1 MFESNSKVT
10 ASHLKREA
18 FLYVR
23 QSTMRQLFEN
33 TESTQ
38 RQYSLRQRALALGWT
53 VEQLQI
59 IDSDQGQSGASA
71 ADREGFQ
78 KLVAEVSLGR
88 AGIVMGLEVSR
99 LARNN
104 ADWHRL
110 LEICALS
117 DTLILDE
124 DGLYNPNDF
133 NDRLLLGLKGAMS
146 EAELHLL
153 RARLR
158 GGMLNKARRGEY
170 ACRLPIGFV
179 YDEQKQVQLD
189 PDQQVRDTIT
199 LMFATYRRTG
209 SAAATTKYFKKQRIP
224 FPRRSNHGLKKGVLS
239 WGQLRHSRTIDML
252 HNPRYAG
259 VYCFGRAQVIRK
271 ANGKYARPEKP
282 RDQWHALIPD
292 AHAGYISWEEYED
305 NQRRLLESAQA
316 YRMNFRQSTPRE
328 GPALLQGIAI
338 CGVCG
343 KRMSA
348 RYQILNDQIL
358 PHYLCTHDY
367 LEYGGSVCQ
376 RIQGAGIDKAIGELL
391 LEMFKPMA
399 LEVAL
404 AVQQELTTRLEEAD
418 RLRSEQVERVRYEAD
433 LARQRYMSV
442 DFNNR
447 LVADTLEAEWNE
459 KLRALQEA
467 QENYQHQRQ
476 QDTIQLDEEI
486 HSRVKALST
495 DFPRLW
501 NDPNT
506 SNRDRK
512 RMVRLLLEDVTLIK
526 KEQIIVNIR
535 FKGGT
540 VTTMKLPA
548 PKTVQEKYTT
558 PPEIV
563 EQIDRLIEY
572 HTDKQIANIL
582 NEQGL
587 RSGRWQR
594 FNRSI
599 IGRIRRGYGLKSR
612 YDRLRKAGMLT
623 KEEMAKQLGVCNQ
636 TVLDWRAAGLLKGH
650 PYNDQYQCLFEP
662 PGDDPPVK
670 TMGSKLSKRRRFPK
684 VVSNKT
690 IKEQYE
696 A

>member
-1 MFESNSKVT
+1 M
-10 ASHLKREA
+10 
-18 FLYVR
+18 
-23 QSTMRQLFEN
+23 
-33 TESTQ
+33 
-38 RQYSLRQRALALGWT
+38 
-53 VEQLQI
+53 
-59 IDSDQGQSGASA
+59 
-71 ADREGFQ
+71 
-78 KLVAEVSLGR
+78 
-88 AGIVMGLEVSR
+88 
-99 LARNN
+99 
-104 ADWHRL
+104 
-110 LEICALS
+110 
-117 DTLILDE
+117 
-124 DGLYNPNDF
+124 YNPNDF

-170 ACRLPIGFV
+170 ACPLPIGFV
-179 YDEQKQVQLD
+179 YDEQGQVMLD
-189 PDQQVRDTIT
+189 PDQQVRETVA
-199 LMFATYRRTG
+199 LLFATYRRTG
-209 SAAATTKYFKKQRIP
+209 SASATVKHFKKQRIP
-224 FPRRSNHGLKKGVLS
+224 FPRRLRNGLKKGELS
-239 WGQLRHSRTIDML
+239 WGELRHSRTLDLL

-259 VYCFGRAQVIRK
+259 AYCFGRSQVIR
-271 ANGKYARPEKP
+271 NARGGYSRSERP
-282 RDQWHALIPD
+282 RNQWHALIPD
-292 AHAGYISWEEYED
+292 AHAGYIFWEEYED
-305 NQRRLLESAQA
+305 NQRRLLESAQSFG
-316 YRMNFRQSTPRE
+316 MNPRRSTPRE
-328 GPALLQGIAI
+328 GPALLQGMAI
-338 CGVCG
+338 CGICG

-348 RYQILNDQIL
+348 RYHLLSDQIF

-367 LEYGGSVCQ
+367 LEHGGPVCQ
-376 RIQGAGIDKAIGELL
+376 RIQGAVIDKAIGELL

-404 AVQQELTTRLEEAD
+404 AVQQELTTRLEEA
-418 RLRSEQVERVRYEAD
+418 
-433 LARQRYMSV
+433 
-442 DFNNR
+442 
-447 LVADTLEAEWNE
+447 EWNE
-459 KLRALQEA
+459 KLRALHEA
-467 QENYQHQRQ
+467 QENYQRQRQ

-540 VTTMKLPA
+540 VTTLKLPT
-548 PKTVQEKYTT
+548 PKTTQEKYTT

-563 EQIDRLIEY
+563 EQIDRLLEY
-572 HTDKQIANIL
+572 HTDRQIANIL

-587 RSGRWQR
+587 HSGRGHC

-599 IGRIRRGYGLKSR
+599 LGRIRRRYGLKSR
-612 YDRLRKAGMLT
+612 HDRLREAGMLN
-623 KEEMAKQLGVCNQ
+623 KEEVAEQLGISAK
-636 TVLDWRAAGLLKGH
+636 TVLDWRAAGLLMGH
-650 PYNDQYQCLFEP
+650 PYNDQYQYLFEP
-662 PGDDPPVK
+662 PGTDAPVK
-670 TMGSKLSKRRRFPK
+670 KMGSKLSKRRRFPK